1 MTQPIHLLDL
11 PHHEARALIAESDAP
26 VFLSIN
32 PVEFH
37 GPHLSLHNDRLITA
51 GLSRDLHRAL
61 AGDRRD
67 YPYLVVD
74 ELEVGV
80 EPASGPGSRHTRF
93 RDAER
98 IVVEACRALTELG
111 AKRAVLNTFH
121 GGALHNLAI
130 DAGVRFFERAG
141 GHAFAPL
148 AVALHMMVDFRGEEL
163 EEPLSYLGGT
173 REERAFVR
181 RNLQFDFH
189 AGWLETS
196 LALHYAP
203 ESVSPIHRELP
214 PSPELGR
221 DRTMSALHRVA
232 RVLGAERAA
241 VELDFIAT
249 AASWTKLRPFPGYT
263 GMPHLATPEAGASIA
278 RRFVAKYA
286 EAAGPVLAGRAPAT
300 RPPFRWMPI
309 ATLGGRLDATLVPT
323 EHVTAEVTA
332 ARGRGTTSR
341 T

>member
-1 MTQPIHLLDL
+1 VTQTIHILDL
-11 PHHEARALIAESDAP
+11 PHHEARAVIAESDAP

-130 DAGVRFFERAG
+130 DAGVRSFERAG
-141 GHAFAPL
+141 GRAFAPL
-148 AVALHMMVDFRGEEL
+148 AVALHMMVDFRSEEL
-163 EEPLSYLGGT
+163 EEALTHLGGT
-173 REERAFVR
+173 REERAFIR

-203 ESVSPIHRELP
+203 QSVSSIHRELP

-232 RVLGAERAA
+232 RALGAKQAA

-249 AASWTKLRPFPGYT
+249 AATWARLRPFPGYT
-263 GMPHLATPEAGASIA
+263 TMPHLATAEAGASIA
-278 RRFVAKYA
+278 RSFVAKYA
-286 EAAGPVLAGRAPAT
+286 EAARAVLDEGAPAI
-300 RPPFRWMPI
+300 RPPFSWMPI
-309 ATLGGRLDATLVPT
+309 ATLGGRLDPTLVPT
-323 EHVTAEVTA
+323 EQVTVEVTG
-332 ARGRGTTSR
+332 ARERDTTAR